1 MKKIG
6 VMDFIE
12 SLGVTIPPLEQF
24 WKIGDMTALWLNKNN
39 EFVRLNYHR
48 GPLLYALVSKYKPKR
63 ILEFGTA
70 KGYGTLCMAW
80 AMHDNKIDGQIYSI
94 DSISQSELI
103 ETPLKRSDGAEHVE
117 AITIKEIW
125 NEVAKPEWFEHIK
138 ILTGYSG
145 EVMQNMRMNNFDF
158 AFIDGGHFY
167 QAVKHDFLSFL
178 QNSSDEFGVL
188 FDDYLD
194 KEGWGVKKF
203 IDEEV
208 SQSFDV
214 TLIKTDVEN
223 NIKNMN
229 ADDYGMCWV
238 TNNSMTVNFVSE
250 HQTINNFLQ
259 KYRNFEKRQKLRNR
273 INKKLPIL
281 QKIRF
286 RWWAK

>member
-1 MKKIG
+1 MKKMEVI
-6 VMDFIE
+6 DFIE
-12 SLGVTIPPLEQF
+12 SLGVVVPPLEQF

-39 EFVRLNYHR
+39 EFLRLNYYR
-48 GPLLYALVSKYKPKR
+48 GPLLYALVAKYRPKR

-70 KGYGTLCMAW
+70 KGYATLCMAW

-94 DSISQSELI
+94 DSISQSEPI
-103 ETPLKRSDGAEHVE
+103 KTPLKRSNTERVE
-117 AITIKEIW
+117 STTIKEVW
-125 NEVAKPEWFEHIK
+125 NEIARPEWIEHIK

-145 EVMQNMRMNNFDF
+145 EVMQNMQINDFDF

-178 QNSSDEFGVL
+178 QNASDKFGVL

-223 NIKNMN
+223 NFVQKS
-229 ADDYGMCWV
+229 DYGMCWITKDSSRNLEQFRDAKV
-238 TNNSMTVNFVSE
+238 D
-250 HQTINNFLQ
+250 NFL
-259 KYRNFEKRQKLRNR
+259 KDYRKFEKRLKLRN
-273 INKKLPIL
+273 IVNKKVPQLKNIKF
-281 QKIRF
+281 Q
-286 RWWAK
+286 WWRKR

>member
-145 EVMQNMRMNNFDF
+145 EVMQNIRMNNFDF

-223 NIKNMN
+223 NYVQKS
-229 ADDYGMCWV
+229 DYGMCWI
-238 TNNSMTVNFVSE
+238 TKNSLLPSKFYGHE
-250 HQTINNFLQ
+250 ADDFL
-259 KYRNFEKRQKLRNR
+259 KNYRKFEKRLKFRN
-273 INKKLPIL
+273 ILNKKIPQL
-281 QKIRF
+281 KNIRF
-286 RWWAK
+286 QWWHKR